1 MKKLLTIVLVVVA
14 LSSCSGQNKIK
25 TPPQLGQQHAIEIL
39 DNEIT
44 GRQLVMRLLEIRA
57 IEHQLRQEGKQQAAD
72 AYIESFTSFIQANN
86 QQLASI
92 IFDTDSI
99 AQE

>member
-25 TPPQLGQQHAIEIL
+25 TAQQLGQQHAIEIL

-57 IEHQLRQEGKQQAAD
+57 IEHQLRQEGNQQAAELCAD
-72 AYIESFTSFIQANN
+72 RFGV
-86 QQLASI
+86 
-92 IFDTDSI
+92 
-99 AQE
+99 

>member
-25 TPPQLGQQHAIEIL
+25 TAQQLGQQHAIEIL

-44 GRQLVMRLLEIRA
+44 GRQLVMHLLEIRA
-57 IEHQLRQEGKQQAAD
+57 IEHQLRQEGNQQAAD
-72 AYIESFTSFIQANN
+72 AYIESFTTFIQSNN

-99 AQE
+99 AED

>member
-25 TPPQLGQQHAIEIL
+25 TAQQLGQQHAIEIL

-44 GRQLVMRLLEIRA
+44 GRQLMMRL
-57 IEHQLRQEGKQQAAD
+57 
-72 AYIESFTSFIQANN
+72 F
-86 QQLASI
+86 
-92 IFDTDSI
+92 
-99 AQE
+99 